1 MRHVRVCVGCAVWRL
16 CVSVQDNCGCT
27 QCCCVGSEITKKQ
40 SQLLACA
47 AAQIAADKCNARAF
61 TLCSQVLDQC
71 NALWCRALPLWHMA
85 SPPPPSSALVLCDCS
100 CTVHGT
106 ALPVAH
112 CFIQQQKILYLVSLN
127 MENALIEQERVPG
140 MHD

>member
-1 MRHVRVCVGCAVWRL
+1 M
-16 CVSVQDNCGCT
+16 
-27 QCCCVGSEITKKQ
+27 CCVAPLCQCAG
-40 SQLLACA
+40 QLRLHPVLLCWQRDHQEAVAVACMCSR
-47 AAQIAADKCNARAF
+47 QIAADKCNAHAF

-85 SPPPPSSALVLCDCS
+85 SPPPPSSAPVLCDCS

-112 CFIQQQKILYLVSLN
+112 CFIQQQEIL
-127 MENALIEQERVPG
+127 
-140 MHD
+140 